1 MRSARRSSK
10 NSSSGTFSPIN
21 TYFQVSCFY
30 LTLIYS
36 IAVCLPIDHL
46 LYDVSFLRIRLSRW
60 MTEAFSDRQPP
71 PIPEQPGLGPAA
83 LLNSLLLGPV
93 MDGLLQQQRAFS
105 RGFNLVHNHMTDDC
119 DVDPIPPQT
128 SSNGN
133 AGSLVRAKR
142 RASGTLASA
151 AAAAGI
157 SPLRRRNPTDSNI
170 SDLVADADVQF
181 KQRGFSGTRALAA
194 AALSSPQPQPQPV
207 VVLSEK
213 AKMLRTGVTGEE
225 ELIIPASSSS
235 AAFSSNN
242 MTSDVTREPEATTM
256 PSMMMP
262 LLLVHGDQTDTRS
275 QLGSGY
281 IEHRVNAGDNNIPPP
296 ASALSRQQQQYP
308 RNLGNNTNH
317 SSSARRLG
325 QGREGL
331 TIKPK
336 TVSFDEFGQWFLAL
350 NRDIAHRHQVQVRT
364 IV

>member
-1 MRSARRSSK
+1 
-10 NSSSGTFSPIN
+10 
-21 TYFQVSCFY
+21 
-30 LTLIYS
+30 
-36 IAVCLPIDHL
+36 
-46 LYDVSFLRIRLSRW
+46 
-60 MTEAFSDRQPP
+60 MTEAFSDPQPP
-71 PIPEQPGLGPAA
+71 PIPAQPGLGPAA

-119 DVDPIPPQT
+119 DVDHIPPQT
-128 SSNGN
+128 SSNSN
-133 AGSLVRAKR
+133 AGSLVRARR
-142 RASGTLASA
+142 RASGTLTA
-151 AAAAGI
+151 AAAVAANGL

-170 SDLVADADVQF
+170 TDLDANAEL
-181 KQRGFSGTRALAA
+181 KQRGFTGTRALAA
-194 AALSSPQPQPQPV
+194 AALSSPQPV

-235 AAFSSNN
+235 AAFSSHN
-242 MTSDVTREPEATTM
+242 MTGDVTREPEATTM

-262 LLLVHGDQTDTRS
+262 PLLVHGDQTDTRS

-281 IEHRVNAGDNNIPPP
+281 IEHRVNARDNDIPPP
-296 ASALSRQQQQYP
+296 ASATRNNRQLSRQQQQYP
-308 RNLGNNTNH
+308 RNLGHNTNH

-331 TIKPK
+331 TSKPK

-350 NRDIAHRHQVQVRT
+350 NRDIAHRHQVQVRIT
-364 IV
+364 V